1 MIRQNSGPVKVNQK
15 CPFSGLGLETWEIKY
30 HFWVRN
36 WDFQTIILFSVF
48 NSKLQ
53 VWFCF
58 SQLLLRNLNLFLVLR
73 AY

>member
-1 MIRQNSGPVKVNQK
+1 MKQAMIGLVKVNQK
-15 CPFSGLGLETWEIKY
+15 WPFLGLGLETWEIKY

-36 WDFQTIILFSVF
+36 QDFQNSILFPVF

-53 VWFCF
+53 VWFSF
-58 SQLLLRNLNLFLVLR
+58 SQLLLRNLKLILVLL